1 MILSV
6 RSGPAF
12 ARGALACALTLTLSA
27 CGGGGG
33 SATQVAAKVNKEEIS
48 VHQVNYLLQR
58 QPGVTAAT
66 AAQASQAILD
76 KLIEQSLVVQR
87 AVEQKVDRDPAV
99 MQGIEMARR
108 DMIARAYVERAMQAA
123 TPPSG
128 DEVQKYF
135 AAHPELFTQRR
146 VYVLDDVEIEVPE
159 AGRDKLR
166 EMLQAEPKGFAAV
179 QRVLQAT
186 GLPYS
191 HRHSSQPGSA
201 LSMDLLKTVSAL
213 AEGERAVLPSPAGLR
228 VLHLASSQSAPLTLE
243 QARPQIERFLLNE
256 RRRQIA
262 EQEAGLLREGA
273 RIERLGDFAKAAPAG
288 AGAAASA
295 PVAR

>member
-1 MILSV
+1 MSHSF

-12 ARGALACALTLTLSA
+12 ARVVVAGMFAAVLSA

-33 SATQVAAKVNKEEIS
+33 ATQVAAKVNKEEIS

-58 QPGVTAAT
+58 QPGVSAAN
-66 AAQASQAILD
+66 AAQASQQILD
-76 KLIEQSLVVQR
+76 KLIEQSLVVQK

-123 TPPSG
+123 TPPSA

-135 AAHPELFTQRR
+135 AAHPELFAQRR
-146 VYVLDDVEIEVPE
+146 VFVLDDFEIEVPE
-159 AGRDKLR
+159 AGRDTLR
-166 EMLQAEPKGFAAV
+166 QALQAEAKGLAGI
-179 QRVLQAT
+179 QRVLQAA
-186 GLPYS
+186 GLPYT
-191 HRHSSQPGSA
+191 HRHSTQPGSA
-201 LSMDLLKTVSAL
+201 LSMELLKSVQGL
-213 AEGERAVLPSPAGLR
+213 ADGERLLLPSPVGVR
-228 VLHLASSQSAPLTLE
+228 VVHLASSQSSPLGLE
-243 QARPQIERFLLNE
+243 QARAQIERFLLNE

-273 RIERLGDFAKAAPAG
+273 RIERLGDFAQTAPA
-288 AGAAASA
+288 AAASA